1 MRDIHLLVESLQ
13 SISDNR
19 IVDAISFAIRADAV
33 GNHLVVAL
41 CALVV
46 LYGLYKV
53 VKGLISH

>member
-13 SISDNR
+13 SISDDR